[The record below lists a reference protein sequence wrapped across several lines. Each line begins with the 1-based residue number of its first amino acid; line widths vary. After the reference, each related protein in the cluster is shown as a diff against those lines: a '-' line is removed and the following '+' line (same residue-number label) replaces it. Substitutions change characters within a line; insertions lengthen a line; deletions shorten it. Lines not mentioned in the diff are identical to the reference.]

1 MQLPEDAS
9 DDDLYRWFVRS
20 LASNG
25 SATEVRPGVIR
36 VELSWSPSGEDVVPG
51 SDEQVVW
58 VHLTRSQLR
67 SVAPEEHDVFD
78 DTDLHVVPRTDTP
91 VWQGLVAFDFS
102 TEETIATL
110 RPGEHHLVFHDGSL
124 CASTTPGVPP
134 VRSNH
139 FW

>member
-1 MQLPEDAS
+1 VRLPEDAS
-9 DDDLYRWFVRS
+9 DDDLYQWFVRS

-25 SATEVRPGVIR
+25 AAHEVRPGVIR

-51 SDEQVVW
+51 SDDQVVW
-58 VHLTRSQLR
+58 VHLTRAQLR
-67 SVAPEEHDVFD
+67 SVAYEEFNIFD
-78 DTDLHVVPRTDTP
+78 DTDLGVVPRTDTP
-91 VWQGLVAFDFS
+91 AWQGLFAFDFY

-124 CASTTPGVPP
+124 RASTTPIVPP
-134 VRSNH
+134 VRSEE